1 VESGVLPGGR
11 WRIGARWLSGAS
23 VAAALGVFAL
33 ALGIVALLFWSTSSV
48 DALSRERQHRLLAQI
63 LAQSEEQIAHD
74 QESVTVW
81 DDGIL
86 QLRKPVLDQVWLD
99 NNLGLWLHTFY
110 GHDCAFVLSAA
121 DRPLYAMVE
130 GERGAPRDFG
140 RVKREVLPLVEELR
154 GKLRD
159 PRADDV
165 PADQLSTGVSD
176 LLVVEGRPSIVSVKP
191 LVSDS
196 GRIEQVP
203 GTEFLHISIRHLDGN
218 FAAAIRNDYGLDGAR
233 FIPVS
238 ALVEGESAQPLR
250 ARDGHLIGYLAWK
263 PFAPGSAVFERL
275 APVLLAAAALLAAM
289 VFFLMRRIAS
299 RTLELHQS
307 NAAVQHLAFHD
318 VLTGLPNRALF
329 EDRLDHALRVF
340 RRMAEH
346 RVALLYL
353 DLDRFKLVND
363 TLGHAAGDELI
374 RQFAGR
380 LSAAIRASDTAARLG
395 GDEFAIIQ
403 IDIAR
408 GEDVEELCA
417 RIVCAAAEPF
427 LIGGSQVHTGVSVGV
442 ALAGKDGL
450 DAEELA
456 RRADIALYEAKS
468 AGRGQYKLFTA
479 AMDEPIRARQNA
491 EKDLRAALKAGD
503 QLSIAYQPTYSA
515 SSGAVVGVEALIRWR
530 HPEIGNVPP
539 AVFIPVAEEIG
550 LIEPLGDWVI
560 AQACRDARHWPV
572 GTLSINVSPVQLRN
586 PGFAERAIAIIAEA
600 GIAPARIE
608 FEITETAVIE
618 DLGQCAANLRLLRE
632 FGVRVALD
640 DFGTGHSSLSH
651 FNRFEVD
658 RVKIDRTFVDRIDV
672 GESGSAIIQ
681 AIVEL
686 ARSSGFRTTAEG
698 VETDEQ
704 RTFLARIGCND
715 LQGYLL
721 AHPAPARE
729 IDILL
734 GVAEQDVEPLR
745 AVG

>member
-1 VESGVLPGGR
+1 MESGVIPGR
-11 WRIGARWLSGAS
+11 RWLSGAS

-33 ALGIVALLFWSTSSV
+33 ALGIVGLLFWSTSSV

-81 DDGIL
+81 DDAIT
-86 QLRKPVLDQVWLD
+86 QLRKPVLDRVWLD
-99 NNLGLWLHTFY
+99 NNLGVWLHAFY
-110 GHDCAFVLSAA
+110 GHDCAFVLSPR
-121 DRPLYAMVE
+121 DRPVYAMVE

-140 RVKREVLPLVEELR
+140 EVKREVLPLVEELR
-154 GKLRD
+154 RKLRD
-159 PRADDV
+159 PDADDV
-165 PADQLSTGVSD
+165 PADHLTTGVSD

-191 LVSDS
+191 IVSDT
-196 GRIEQVP
+196 GEIEQAA
-203 GTEFLHISIRHLDGN
+203 GTEFVHVSIRHLDGN
-218 FAAAIRNDYGLDGAR
+218 FATAFRNDYGFRGAR
-233 FIPVS
+233 FIPVA
-238 ALVEGESAQPLR
+238 ALVEGESAQPLH
-250 ARDGHLIGYLAWK
+250 ARDGRVIGYLAWE
-263 PFAPGSAVFERL
+263 PFTPGSVVFERF
-275 APVLLAAAALLAAM
+275 APVLVVAALLLAAV
-289 VFFLMRRIAS
+289 VFLLMRRIAS
-299 RTLELHQS
+299 RTIELHQS

-329 EDRLDHALRVF
+329 EDRLDHALAVF
-340 RRMAEH
+340 RRMADH

-380 LSAAIRASDTAARLG
+380 LASAIRASDTAARLG

-403 IDIAR
+403 TDIASV
-408 GEDVEELCA
+408 EDVEELCA
-417 RIVCAAAEPF
+417 RIVHAAAEPF
-427 LIGGSQVHTGVSVGV
+427 QIGGSQVHGGVSVGV

-456 RRADIALYEAKS
+456 RRADIALYEAKA

-479 AMDEPIRARQNA
+479 AMDEPIRARQSV
-491 EKDLRAALKAGD
+491 EKDLRAALEADD

-515 SSGAVVGVEALIRWR
+515 TSGAVVGIEALIRWC
-530 HPEIGNVPP
+530 HPEMGNVPP

-550 LIEPLGDWVI
+550 LIEQLGDWVI

-586 PGFAERAIAIIAEA
+586 PQFAERAIAIIAEA
-600 GIAPARIE
+600 GIAPVRIE
-608 FEITETAVIE
+608 FEITETAVVE
-618 DLGQCAANLRLLRE
+618 DVGQCAANLRMLRD

-672 GESGSAIIQ
+672 GETGSAIIQ

-698 VETDEQ
+698 VETDKQ
-704 RTFLARIGCND
+704 RVFLQRIGCNE

-721 AHPAPARE
+721 AHPAPAHE
-729 IDILL
+729 IDALFGAANHNL
-734 GVAEQDVEPLR
+734 EPLR
-745 AVG
+745 AAG